1 MCSICGN
8 PKCGE
13 YSTLS
18 EAAKPITAAVSELKA
33 AGYGAV
39 GVTPGDAVVT
49 GVPTMAHEP
58 LTQRE
63 LLDRREA
70 SKANLK
76 KAHEAQHGL
85 AKANDNL
92 NLPEAD
98 EDADE
103 EPKAKAKAGAQTK
116 AQEPAEDK

>member
-18 EAAKPITAAVSELKA
+18 EAAKPITAAVSALKA
-33 AGYGAV
+33 VGYGAV
-39 GVTPGDAVVT
+39 GVTSDDAVVT

-63 LLDRREA
+63 ILDSREKA
-70 SKANLK
+70 KANLK
-76 KAHEAQHGL
+76 AAHERQHGL

-92 NLPEAD
+92 TAPGTD
-98 EDADE
+98 DDA
-103 EPKAKAKAGAQTK
+103 PKAKAQAK
-116 AQEPAEDK
+116 AEDKAAAAPAKG